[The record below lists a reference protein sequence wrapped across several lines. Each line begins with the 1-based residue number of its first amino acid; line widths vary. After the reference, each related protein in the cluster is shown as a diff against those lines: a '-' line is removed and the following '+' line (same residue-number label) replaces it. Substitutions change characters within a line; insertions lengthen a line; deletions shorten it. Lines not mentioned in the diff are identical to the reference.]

1 LKGVTRQSEAH
12 QNGALKRALRIGIA
26 LAAVALATFLVHR
39 TLSRYS
45 FDEILQSISAIP
57 LSRLGLSLACTAASY
72 LCLTG
77 FDWLALRYVNRH
89 LPYRYVALASFC
101 SLSLGHNIGFAALSS
116 GAIRY
121 RFYSRFNVGLGDIA
135 KIILFCG
142 VTVGLGLIELAGLA
156 LISNPA
162 LASEMTGLPRAIVL
176 VVAGACLGSA
186 LTYVAL
192 ARVVRTPLRFR
203 NWSITLPPW
212 RLALG
217 QVLLGPLNF
226 AFVAGA
232 LYHALAAL
240 GDVSYPQVATAYVIG
255 LASSLIAHAPGGLG
269 VLETV
274 LMFLIPGEQII
285 GGLIAFRAVYFFIPL
300 AIGGPL
306 FAMSEIAFRRSRP
319 AATTA

>member
-1 LKGVTRQSEAH
+1 VNRTSETGSKGGFAH
-12 QNGALKRALRIGIA
+12 ALRI
-26 LAAVALATFLVHR
+26 AVALAALALAIFLIHR
-39 TLSRYS
+39 TLSRYT
-45 FDEILQSISAIP
+45 FEQILQSVAAIP
-57 LSRLGLSLACTAASY
+57 ASRVALSVACAAASY

-77 FDWLALRYVNRH
+77 FDWLALRYVDRR

-121 RFYSRFNVGLGDIA
+121 RFYSRFGVGLGDIA

-142 VTVGLGLIELAGLA
+142 VTVGLGLIILAGLA
-156 LISNPA
+156 VVWNAA
-162 LASEMTGLPRAIVL
+162 LASEMTGLPRSTILAI
-176 VVAGACLGSA
+176 GFACL
-186 LTYVAL
+186 AL
-192 ARVVRTPLRFR
+192 ALIYVGLAAVVRTPVRFR
-203 NWSITLPPW
+203 QWSLEFPPW
-212 RLALG
+212 RLAVG
-217 QVLLGPLNF
+217 QVLIGPLNF

-232 LYHALAAL
+232 LYHALAEL

-274 LMFLIPGEQII
+274 LMFLIPGDQII

-300 AIGGPL
+300 LIGAPL
-306 FAMSEIAFRRSRP
+306 FAMSEIAFRRLRP
-319 AATTA
+319 VATS